1 MKARQQ
7 RLHQLRTEE
16 REGGTEEMSSQQGVR
31 HPDNSDNTTTR
42 ARSGPEFKMWR
53 DDSRGV

>member
-1 MKARQQ
+1 MKAGQQ
-7 RLHQLRTEE
+7 RLHQLRQEE

-42 ARSGPEFKMWR
+42 AGS
-53 DDSRGV
+53 